1 SYTMSIVA
9 LSPMAPEPP
18 SPMVTSITPVTPTVD
33 PDSSTSLAKP
43 PPLHTGADWKVVL
56 HLPEIETWLR
66 ATSDRVTQ
74 LTHSVGQDS
83 DNRHVDVHLVQ
94 LKDICEDISDHVE
107 QIHALLETEFSLKL
121 LSYSV
126 NIIVDI
132 RTVQLLW
139 HQLRVSVLVLK
150 ERLLQGLQDSNGNYT
165 RQTDILQAFSQ
176 DQHQTRLDALTEVD
190 DCGQLT
196 IRCSQD
202 YFSLDCGITAFELS
216 DYSPGDEPDA
226 RGAEPDAQDASEE
239 REQELDRAPGLNP
252 ELGSAENE
260 GPCSSNPEL
269 HSSLPELTA
278 ASDLTNHNHS
288 MSVLPT
294 MQCSMPSHS
303 ESAKRPLQGVSHS
316 TEVSPTQPS
325 LPKRAALFSDGGTSV
340 QDSRGG
346 LGKASPLSGLQFQA
360 ELSRSTPSLMDPPD
374 RSKFWLELDS
384 VYPENVSQSYESLQV
399 GVMNGRNLQR
409 NHVSSR
415 HGGRSEGRQQRPP
428 TEQRSSSA
436 AGPTADAP
444 PPPQDP
450 ASPDG
455 MWKQMERTQKETHTH
470 SEGDSDSSLP
480 SPMRERVLSSDLEAS
495 GEESDPRPPP
505 GKTAVWIVK
514 RQGPKVRV
522 SSGSSGRVRRVV
534 FKVSGSCASCVLLQQ
549 GGQGSSK
556 ASPDREH
563 WYGSEEFLALPAQL
577 RKTEMLAMK
586 LESLAQSIPPEAL
599 QDVDDWDLT
608 ELNPDWDV
616 GDTHIL
622 SLHVRN
628 LVSRFSPTS
637 SSDIAPS
644 VGESIES
651 GPLSDL
657 QSEDDDEGRR
667 SADIHL
673 QPTAPLVDGRGGAS
687 LVHQLLEDIQS
698 QDKDPDIWRKIEC
711 FVQQLDGFISWLQE
725 ALDSTEN
732 WTQPRQELDSLRV
745 YLDTHLSF
753 KLNVDSHGA
762 LKESIME
769 EGRAL
774 LAVITSHQ
782 SGLKDILHMVSSQW
796 DQLQRQIR
804 RQHGWMLRALR
815 CIQARLLYTGQSH
828 ELFAAST
835 EPSASRQ
842 CDAQRAALEQMAV
855 KLSSLRYPSSASR
868 RHYSQL
874 AKSNSLQEFE
884 AEYQELWDWL
894 MDMDAMVTDSHQL
907 MMSEEQRH
915 HLFKLMMM
923 ESRKTGLL
931 GRAESLKRS
940 GTELPR
946 PSSSQRKRSASVNSL
961 VVGGQGVA
969 VENPRSALS
978 PLTNSLL
985 EQLEARIKEL
995 KAWLRDTELLIFNS
1009 CLRQDKDA
1017 AEQLRSFKAL
1027 CSEVRARRR
1036 GVASVLK
1043 LCQKLLQQS
1052 QHREALQLLS
1062 INLERRWEAI
1072 VMQALQWQNRLKR
1085 ELGEQQVRAS

>member
-1 SYTMSIVA
+1 SLTLSDTMSIVA
-9 LSPMAPEPP
+9 LSPAAPEPP
-18 SPMVTSITPVTPTVD
+18 SPMVTSVTPTLD
-33 PDSSTSLAKP
+33 PDTSTSPTAKP

-56 HLPEIETWLR
+56 HLPEIEKWLR

-74 LTHSVGQDS
+74 LSHSVGQDG

-150 ERLLQGLQDSNGNYT
+150 ERLLQGLQDSNGNFT

-176 DQHQTRLDALTEVD
+176 DQQQTRLDALTEVD

-226 RGAEPDAQDASEE
+226 PKAEDPSQDQTKHNDPEAGPQESE
-239 REQELDRAPGLNP
+239 G
-252 ELGSAENE
+252 
-260 GPCSSNPEL
+260 SSNQENKNT
-269 HSSLPELTA
+269 LP
-278 ASDLTNHNHS
+278 DLTLPADSNNRNLAPEI
-288 MSVLPT
+288 LPT
-294 MQCSMPSHS
+294 MQCSMPNPS
-303 ESAKRPLQGVSHS
+303 ESAKRPLQGGSRS

-325 LPKRAALFSDGGTSV
+325 LPKRAALFSAGGRMEED
-340 QDSRGG
+340 QR
-346 LGKASPLSGLQFQA
+346 SPGSGLQVQA
-360 ELSRSTPSLMDPPD
+360 ELSRSSPSLMDPPD

-399 GVMNGRNLQR
+399 GPTFLFLLRLGLSLA
-409 NHVSSR
+409 H
-415 HGGRSEGRQQRPP
+415 RPL
-428 TEQRSSSA
+428 TDLRSSSRA
-436 AGPTADAP
+436 RPTSIAP
-444 PPPQDP
+444 PPLQEP
-450 ASPDG
+450 ASGDEIST
-455 MWKQMERTQKETHTH
+455 QMERTQKETHAH
-470 SEGDSDSSLP
+470 SEGDSDSSSANIEHIHCPVLP
-480 SPMRERVLSSDLEAS
+480 TLIMTFYVTSSVLRASYEYSFPSSTILHQA
-495 GEESDPRPPP
+495 
-505 GKTAVWIVK
+505 A
-514 RQGPKVRV
+514 QV
-522 SSGSSGRVRRVV
+522 SS
-534 FKVSGSCASCVLLQQ
+534 KD
-549 GGQGSSK
+549 
-556 ASPDREH
+556 SPDREH

-586 LESLAQSIPPEAL
+586 LESLTQSIPLVNHFLMYVLLFASL
-599 QDVDDWDLT
+599 QL
-608 ELNPDWDV
+608 PYR
-616 GDTHIL
+616 
-622 SLHVRN
+622 RN

-644 VGESIES
+644 LDESIES
-651 GPLSDL
+651 GLLSDL
-657 QSEDDDEGRR
+657 QSEEEEGRR
-667 SADIHL
+667 SADGCPQL
-673 QPTAPLVDGRGGAS
+673 TAPPVDVREGVS
-687 LVHQLLEDIQS
+687 LVHQLLVDIQR
-698 QDKDPDIWRKIEC
+698 QDRDPDVWRKIEC

-753 KLNVDSHGA
+753 KLNVDSHSA

-782 SGLKDILHMVSSQW
+782 SGLKEILHMVSSQW

-815 CIQARLLYTGQSH
+815 CIQARLLYTSH
-828 ELFAAST
+828 SYEPFHAFGD
-835 EPSASRQ
+835 PSANRQ
-842 CDAQRAALEQMAV
+842 CETQRAALEQMAI
-855 KLSSLRYPSSASR
+855 KLSNLQYPSPASR
-868 RHYSQL
+868 RNYSQL
-874 AKSNSLQEFE
+874 ARNNSLQEFE

-894 MDMDAMVTDSHQL
+894 MDMDAMVMDSHQL

-915 HLFKLMMM
+915 HLFKVRPNRCM
-923 ESRKTGLL
+923 SGKKTSLL

-940 GTELPR
+940 GTELPGDFHR
-946 PSSSQRKRSASVNSL
+946 KIHNLTHTPGPSERSQSTNVNSL
-961 VVGGQGVA
+961 LVGGRGAA

-1009 CLRQDKDA
+1009 CLRQDKEA
-1017 AEQLRSFKAL
+1017 AEQLQSFKSL
-1027 CSEVRARRR
+1027 CSEVQTRRR
-1036 GVASVLK
+1036 GVSSVLK

-1085 ELGEQQVRAS
+1085 ELGEQQVRAETLRLCLDFLSLQRPKLHMSTTLCMKQPVDTNWSVSPPV

>member
-1 SYTMSIVA
+1 HAMSVVA
-9 LSPMAPEPP
+9 LSPVAPEPL
-18 SPMVTSITPVTPTVD
+18 SPMATSVTPVTPTVD
-33 PDSSTSLAKP
+33 HGRDLDLESQKP

-66 ATSDRVTQ
+66 ATGDRVTQ
-74 LTHSVGQDS
+74 LTHSAGQDA

-150 ERLLQGLQDSNGNYT
+150 ERLLQGLQDPNGNYT

-216 DYSPGDEPDA
+216 DYSPGDEPEARDA
-226 RGAEPDAQDASEE
+226 ESDEQDAAWE
-239 REQELDRAPGLNP
+239 
-252 ELGSAENE
+252 SAESE
-260 GPCSSNPEL
+260 GPRRSNHGL
-269 HSSLPELTA
+269 RNSLPELTA
-278 ASDLTNHNHS
+278 PADVTNHNRPPPPS
-288 MSVLPT
+288 SPT
-294 MQCSMPSHS
+294 VQCGTPGHS
-303 ESAKRPLQGVSHS
+303 EGAKRPLQGVSRS
-316 TEVSPTQPS
+316 IEASPTQPS
-325 LPKRAALFSDGGTSV
+325 LPKRAALYSDGGASGEE
-340 QDSRGG
+340 DSRGG
-346 LGKASPLSGLQFQA
+346 LGKAGPLPALQFQA

-399 GVMNGRNLQR
+399 GPLFFYLRDVKDLYIYIKNLC
-409 NHVSSR
+409 
-415 HGGRSEGRQQRPP
+415 
-428 TEQRSSSA
+428 
-436 AGPTADAP
+436 
-444 PPPQDP
+444 
-450 ASPDG
+450 
-455 MWKQMERTQKETHTH
+455 
-470 SEGDSDSSLP
+470 
-480 SPMRERVLSSDLEAS
+480 
-495 GEESDPRPPP
+495 
-505 GKTAVWIVK
+505 
-514 RQGPKVRV
+514 
-522 SSGSSGRVRRVV
+522 V
-534 FKVSGSCASCVLLQQ
+534 FLTVCSLLQQ
-549 GGQGSSK
+549 EAQPSPGP
-556 ASPDREH
+556 SPDRQH

-586 LESLAQSIPPEAL
+586 LESLAQSIPRDAL

-608 ELNPDWDV
+608 EMFLPSD
-616 GDTHIL
+616 
-622 SLHVRN
+622 
-628 LVSRFSPTS
+628 LVSSSRPSVPQLPPYRRNPVGRFSPAS

-651 GPLSDL
+651 GPLSEL
-657 QSEDDDEGRR
+657 QSEEDEGRG
-667 SADIHL
+667 SASRDR
-673 QPTAPLVDGRGGAS
+673 QQAAPLVDGRGGAS
-687 LVHQLLEDIQS
+687 LVVQQLLEDIQS
-698 QDKDPDIWRKIEC
+698 RDKDPDVWGKIEC

-732 WTQPRQELDSLRV
+732 WTQPRQELDSLGA

-753 KLNVDSHGA
+753 KMNVDAHTS
-762 LKESIME
+762 LKENVME
-769 EGRAL
+769 EGGAL
-774 LAVITSHQ
+774 LAVITAHQ
-782 SGLKDILHMVSSQW
+782 SGLKEILHMVSGQW

-815 CIQARLLYTGQSH
+815 CVQARLLYAGDQSC
-828 ELFAAST
+828 EFSEAS
-835 EPSASRQ
+835 PSRRQ
-842 CDAQRAALEQMAV
+842 PIGRLREAQRAALEQMAV
-855 KLSSLRYPSSASR
+855 KLSSLRFPSSTSR
-868 RHYSQL
+868 WHCGQVVR
-874 AKSNSLQEFE
+874 SNSLQEFQ

-894 MDMDAMVTDSHQL
+894 MDMDAMVVDSHQL

-915 HLFKLMMM
+915 HLFKVRALVTM

-931 GRAESLKRS
+931 GRAEVLKRS
-940 GTELPR
+940 GVELPDNFHR
-946 PSSSQRKRSASVNSL
+946 NNLSANANSL
-961 VVGGQGVA
+961 LVGGRGVA

-1017 AEQLRSFKAL
+1017 SEQLRSFKSL
-1027 CSEVRARRR
+1027 CAEVRARRR
-1036 GVASVLK
+1036 GISSVLK

-1085 ELGEQQVRAS
+1085 ELGEQQVRAA

>member
-1 SYTMSIVA
+1 PHTMSIVA
-9 LSPMAPEPP
+9 LSPIAPEPP
-18 SPMVTSITPVTPTVD
+18 SPMITSVTPVTPTLGIGA
-33 PDSSTSLAKP
+33 STSPAKKP

-74 LTHSVGQDS
+74 LTHSVGQDG

-216 DYSPGDEPDA
+216 DYSPTDDPEAPGTEPDSEDPSPEQQLDQA
-226 RGAEPDAQDASEE
+226 PTLEPVLIESE
-239 REQELDRAPGLNP
+239 G
-252 ELGSAENE
+252 
-260 GPCSSNPEL
+260 
-269 HSSLPELTA
+269 LPELT
-278 ASDLTNHNHS
+278 SPGDSTNYTCSSSILPTIQCGMSNHNE
-288 MSVLPT
+288 SV
-294 MQCSMPSHS
+294 
-303 ESAKRPLQGVSHS
+303 KRPLQGVSHS
-316 TEVSPTQPS
+316 TEVSPSQPS
-325 LPKRAALFSDGGTSV
+325 LPKRAALFSDRGTRME
-340 QDSRGG
+340 DSRGG
-346 LGKASPLSGLQFQA
+346 LEKINPLPGLKFQA

-374 RSKFWLELDS
+374 RSKFWLELDL
-384 VYPENVSQSYESLQV
+384 VYPENVSQSYENLQV
-399 GVMNGRNLQR
+399 CPALISTCLT
-409 NHVSSR
+409 NHTSSR
-415 HGGRSEGRQQRPP
+415 PGGCSEGSVQRPL
-428 TEQRSSSA
+428 TNERSSSGA
-436 AGPTADAP
+436 RVTANLP
-444 PPPQDP
+444 LQDP
-450 ASPDG
+450 VSQD
-455 MWKQMERTQKETHTH
+455 ET
-470 SEGDSDSSLP
+470 SSLF
-480 SPMRERVLSSDLEAS
+480 SILHQDGAQV
-495 GEESDPRPPP
+495 
-505 GKTAVWIVK
+505 
-514 RQGPKVRV
+514 
-522 SSGSSGRVRRVV
+522 
-534 FKVSGSCASCVLLQQ
+534 
-549 GGQGSSK
+549 SSK

-577 RKTEMLAMK
+577 RKTEMLTMK
-586 LESLAQSIPPEAL
+586 LESLAQSIPLEPL

-608 ELNPDWDV
+608 ELNPDWDTGES
-616 GDTHIL
+616 GDDIPSPL
-622 SLHVRN
+622 RN
-628 LVSRFSPTS
+628 LLSRFSPTS

-644 VGESIES
+644 LDESIES

-657 QSEDDDEGRR
+657 QSEEDEGRR
-667 SADIHL
+667 SADCRL
-673 QPTAPLVDGRGGAS
+673 VLTAPPVGGGGGLS
-687 LVHQLLEDIQS
+687 LVQKLLDDIQS
-698 QDKDPDIWRKIEC
+698 QDKDPDIWSKIEC

-732 WTQPRQELDSLRV
+732 WTQPRQDLDSLRV

-762 LKESIME
+762 LKETVME

-774 LAVITSHQ
+774 LAVIASHQ
-782 SGLKDILHMVSSQW
+782 SALKDILHMVSSQW

-815 CIQARLLYTGQSH
+815 CIQVRLLYTSQSH
-828 ELFAAST
+828 ELFTAMRD
-835 EPSASRQ
+835 PSANHQ
-842 CDAQRAALEQMAV
+842 CEAQRAALEQMAI
-855 KLSSLRYPSSASR
+855 KLSSLHYPSATSR
-868 RHYSQL
+868 RQSQL
-874 AKSNSLQEFE
+874 ARNNSPALSLCVFSLQEFE
-884 AEYQELWDWL
+884 GEYQELWDWL

-915 HLFKLMMM
+915 HLFKLVMM
-923 ESRKTGLL
+923 ESRKTSLL

-940 GTELPR
+940 GVKLP
-946 PSSSQRKRSASVNSL
+946 SDFHHKIHNLTHTWTQLEVTHTQSHTVYTGA
-961 VVGGQGVA
+961 A
-969 VENPRSALS
+969 VENPRAALS

-985 EQLEARIKEL
+985 EQLEVRIKEL

-1017 AEQLRSFKAL
+1017 SEQLHSFKAL

-1052 QHREALQLLS
+1052 QVTNSPALQLLS

-1085 ELGEQQVRAS
+1085 ELGEQQVRETRVTATSILMLCKSICVYFRLLEASRG

>member
-1 SYTMSIVA
+1 LLIYFPSI
-9 LSPMAPEPP
+9 LPFRSK
-18 SPMVTSITPVTPTVD
+18 
-33 PDSSTSLAKP
+33 KP

-74 LTHSVGQDS
+74 LTHSAGQDS

-132 RTVQLLW
+132 RVVFLPSWNAVWTSQALL
-139 HQLRVSVLVLK
+139 RSAV
-150 ERLLQGLQDSNGNYT
+150 EEGL
-165 RQTDILQAFSQ
+165 
-176 DQHQTRLDALTEVD
+176 TRLDALTEVD

-202 YFSLDCGITAFELS
+202 YFSLDCGITAFELT
-216 DYSPGDEPDA
+216 DYSPGDEPEA
-226 RGAEPDAQDASEE
+226 RGSDPDGEDPSQQLDPAQG
-239 REQELDRAPGLNP
+239 PNP
-252 ELGSAENE
+252 EPPGAQEGEGS
-260 GPCSSNPEL
+260 CLSN
-269 HSSLPELTA
+269 HGHHNSLPELA
-278 ASDLTNHNHS
+278 PPANSSNHNHS
-288 MSVLPT
+288 PPVLPT
-294 MQCSMPSHS
+294 MQCVNHG

-316 TEVSPTQPS
+316 TEASPTQPS
-325 LPKRAALFSDGGTSV
+325 LPKRAALFSDGGTGV
-340 QDSRGG
+340 EDSRGG
-346 LGKASPLSGLQFQA
+346 LGNVGPLSGLQFQA
-360 ELSRSTPSLMDPPD
+360 ELSRSTPSLIDPPD

-384 VYPENVSQSYESLQV
+384 VYPENVSQSCESLQV
-399 GVMNGRNLQR
+399 CFLYL
-409 NHVSSR
+409 SSSFSR
-415 HGGRSEGRQQRPP
+415 CSQGSVPRPL
-428 TEQRSSSA
+428 TEPRSSSGA
-436 AGPTADAP
+436 RLTTNAPLPLQYPMSQDAIC
-444 PPPQDP
+444 
-450 ASPDG
+450 
-455 MWKQMERTQKETHTH
+455 KQMERTQRETHAH
-470 SEGDSDSSLP
+470 SEGESDSSLP
-480 SPMRERVLSSDLEAS
+480 SPMREQFLSSDLDGA
-495 GEESDPRPPP
+495 
-505 GKTAVWIVK
+505 
-514 RQGPKVRV
+514 QV
-522 SSGSSGRVRRVV
+522 SSR
-534 FKVSGSCASCVLLQQ
+534 
-549 GGQGSSK
+549 

-563 WYGSEEFLALPAQL
+563 WYGSEEFMALPDQL

-586 LESLAQSIPPEAL
+586 LESLAQSIPLKAL

-608 ELNPDWDV
+608 ELNPDWE
-616 GDTHIL
+616 L
-622 SLHVRN
+622 PYRRN
-628 LVSRFSPTS
+628 LVSRFSSTS
-637 SSDIAPS
+637 SSDIALS
-644 VGESIES
+644 LDESIES

-657 QSEDDDEGRR
+657 QSEEDEGRR
-667 SADIHL
+667 SAERRL
-673 QPTAPLVDGRGGAS
+673 QLTAPPVAMRGGAS
-687 LVHQLLEDIQS
+687 MVHQLLEDIQS
-698 QDKDPDIWRKIEC
+698 QNKDPAIWKKLEC

-732 WTQPRQELDSLRV
+732 WTQPRQDLDSLRV

-753 KLNVDSHGA
+753 KLNVDVHSA
-762 LKESIME
+762 LKESVME

-774 LAVITSHQ
+774 LTVITSHQ

-828 ELFAAST
+828 QPFAASVD
-835 EPSASRQ
+835 PSANRQ
-842 CDAQRAALEQMAV
+842 CEAQRAALAEQMAV
-855 KLSSLRYPSSASR
+855 KLSSLHYPPSASR
-868 RHYSQL
+868 RHYSQM
-874 AKSNSLQEFE
+874 ARNHSLQEFE

-923 ESRKTGLL
+923 ESRKTSLL

-940 GTELPR
+940 GTELPDDFH
-946 PSSSQRKRSASVNSL
+946 PPASQQNQSAEKNSL
-961 VVGGQGVA
+961 LGGGRGVA
-969 VENPRSALS
+969 VANPRSALS

-1009 CLRQDKDA
+1009 CLGRDRDA
-1017 AEQLRSFKAL
+1017 AEQLHSFKSL

-1085 ELGEQQVRAS
+1085 ELGEQQVRAL

>member
-1 SYTMSIVA
+1 SNTMSVVA
-9 LSPMAPEPP
+9 LSPVAPEPA
-18 SPMVTSITPVTPTVD
+18 SPMLTSVTPVTPNLD
-33 PDSSTSLAKP
+33 PSTSSSLAAITVPPLGLEPQSKKP

-56 HLPEIETWLR
+56 HLPEIEKWLR

-83 DNRHVDVHLVQ
+83 NNRHVDVHLVQ

-150 ERLLQGLQDSNGNYT
+150 ERLLQSLQDSNGNYT

-176 DQHQTRLDALTEVD
+176 DQHQVSDTQTNKSHVLDALLFLNQVFLSSKSCLYHD
-190 DCGQLT
+190 SVYDCGQLT

-216 DYSPGDEPDA
+216 DYSPSDEPEVRVAD
-226 RGAEPDAQDASEE
+226 DS
-239 REQELDRAPGLNP
+239 
-252 ELGSAENE
+252 
-260 GPCSSNPEL
+260 
-269 HSSLPELTA
+269 
-278 ASDLTNHNHS
+278 TNHNPS
-288 MSVLPT
+288 SSILLT
-294 MQCSMPSHS
+294 MQCGMPNHN
-303 ESAKRPLQGVSHS
+303 ESAKRPLQGEFHS

-325 LPKRAALFSDGGTSV
+325 LPKRAAMFLDGASRAEDSV
-340 QDSRGG
+340 GG
-346 LGKASPLSGLQFQA
+346 SEKVSPVSGIQFQS
-360 ELSRSTPSLMDPPD
+360 ELSRSTPSLISASPPD

-384 VYPENVSQSYESLQV
+384 VYPENVSQSCESLQV
-399 GVMNGRNLQR
+399 CPPLSFVFSLHEHKELQKR
-409 NHVSSR
+409 GSA
-415 HGGRSEGRQQRPP
+415 QRLLPD
-428 TEQRSSSA
+428 QRSSSGA
-436 AGPTADAP
+436 RPTADAP
-444 PPPQDP
+444 LPLQDLK
-450 ASPDG
+450 SQNETSN
-455 MWKQMERTQKETHTH
+455 QMERMQKETHTH

-480 SPMRERVLSSDLEAS
+480 SPMREQALSSDLEAS
-495 GEESDPRPPP
+495 GEESDPRPP
-505 GKTAVWIVK
+505 
-514 RQGPKVRV
+514 
-522 SSGSSGRVRRVV
+522 
-534 FKVSGSCASCVLLQQ
+534 L
-549 GGQGSSK
+549 SSK
-556 ASPDREH
+556 GSPDREH

-586 LESLAQSIPPEAL
+586 LESLTQTVPLRPGGST

-616 GDTHIL
+616 TRR
-622 SLHVRN
+622 RN
-628 LVSRFSPTS
+628 LLGRFSPSS
-637 SSDIAPS
+637 SSDVAPS
-644 VGESIES
+644 LDESIES

-657 QSEDDDEGRR
+657 QSEEDEGRR
-667 SADIHL
+667 SAEH
-673 QPTAPLVDGRGGAS
+673 QPPLTLPPLRGRECAS
-687 LVHQLLEDIQS
+687 LVQQLLEDILS
-698 QDKDPDIWRKIEC
+698 HDKDPDIWKKIEY

-732 WTQPRQELDSLRV
+732 WIQPRQDLDSLRV

-753 KLNVDSHGA
+753 KLNVDSRAA

-769 EGRAL
+769 EGKAL
-774 LAVITSHQ
+774 LTIITFHH

-804 RQHGWMLRALR
+804 RQHSWMLRALR
-815 CIQARLLYTGQSH
+815 CIQARLLYTNQLH
-828 ELFAAST
+828 EPFTAPGD
-835 EPSASRQ
+835 PSANCQ
-842 CDAQRAALEQMAV
+842 CEAQRMALEQMAI
-855 KLSSLRYPSSASR
+855 KLSSLQYPSPTNR
-868 RHYSQL
+868 RPKQTFNYNSL
-874 AKSNSLQEFE
+874 TLSSLSLPFVSLQEFE

-907 MMSEEQRH
+907 MLSEEQRH
-915 HLFKLMMM
+915 HLFKVNMRLM
-923 ESRKTGLL
+923 LL
-931 GRAESLKRS
+931 PNIQPKILSKHSGPGRSEQNQ
-940 GTELPR
+940 
-946 PSSSQRKRSASVNSL
+946 SSNIKAQLA
-961 VVGGQGVA
+961 GGRGVT

-1017 AEQLRSFKAL
+1017 SEQLQSFKPL
-1027 CSEVRARRR
+1027 CSDIQARRR
-1036 GVASVLK
+1036 GVSSVLK

-1052 QHREALQLLS
+1052 QALQLLS

-1085 ELGEQQVRAS
+1085 ELGEQQVRAYVTVTHIDGELLLSHVPDAHLPLLGISSRQSNEVSLIAHNFLFLI